1 MAVVVIR
8 DPKTGDIETVHDPDR
23 PARLV
28 KLELL
33 TTKQVEEACCCE
45 VGYNQC
51 CAICHKEGDNIT
63 NG

>member
-1 MAVVVIR
+1 MAAIVVRNADGEV
-8 DPKTGDIETVHDPDR
+8 ETIHDLDR

-33 TTKQVEEACCCE
+33 TQQQVDEACCCE

-51 CAICHKEGDNIT
+51 CAICHA
-63 NG
+63 